1 MSLTALFALLGG
13 LLVLA
18 FVANRLFQW
27 TRVPDVVVLM
37 VTGLLIGPVLGW
49 VRPGPFEGVARAFG
63 SLALILILFEAG
75 LDLDLRRTLR
85 HFPGG
90 MLLGFFTYTLTT
102 LAVGGIVWR
111 NLGLPLREAMTVGAI
126 MGCTSSTI
134 VLPILQQW
142 KAREPVRVT
151 LLVESTLG
159 DILAVLTTQ
168 FLLDFDPSQGS
179 AVGGLASRL
188 ALQVSISLLSA
199 LLIGF
204 LWSKLLPFLSEQRF
218 WQVLTFSMVLL
229 LYAGTE
235 AAKGSGLLAV
245 LGFGLTLSNLP
256 GARPEMAAMFQW
268 AVPHAAKHEQIL
280 SFHSELSFLVRTFFF
295 VMIGVVVKM
304 SGLRAIWLLL
314 LGVMGAIWLARWV
327 SVQLTSWSWREC
339 TAEDR
344 KVVLWMLPRGLIT
357 IVLALAVVEARGGGA
372 LSFLPPLAF
381 AVILLTN
388 LLVLIGAID
397 AARQAPASPAD
408 PAVAEPDMSS
418 AGG

>member
-13 LLVLA
+13 LLMLA

-37 VTGLLIGPVLGW
+37 ATGLLIGPVFRW
-49 VRPGPFEGVARAFG
+49 VQPGPFEGVAHAFG

-90 MLLGFFTYTLTT
+90 LLLGFLSYTLTT

-151 LLVESTLG
+151 LVVESTLG
-159 DILAVLTTQ
+159 DILGVLTTQ

-179 AVGGLASRL
+179 AVGGLFSRL

-235 AAKGSGLLAV
+235 ALKGSGLLAV
-245 LGFGLTLSNLP
+245 LGFGLALSNLP
-256 GARPEMAAMFQW
+256 GARSEMAAMFQW
-268 AVPHAAKHEQIL
+268 SVPRTAKHEQIL

-295 VMIGVVVKM
+295 VMIGVVVKLG
-304 SGLRAIWLLL
+304 GLRAIWLLL
-314 LGVMGAIWLARWV
+314 LGVMGAIWLARWIGA
-327 SVQLTSWSWREC
+327 QLTAWSWRES
-339 TAEDR
+339 TVADR

-357 IVLALAVVEARGGGA
+357 IVLALAVVEARGDAMSFLPA
-372 LSFLPPLAF
+372 LSF
-381 AVILLTN
+381 AVVLLTN
-388 LLVLIGAID
+388 LLVLVGGID
-397 AARQAPASPAD
+397 AARAAPAPA
-408 PAVAEPDMSS
+408 PTELSETRS
-418 AGG
+418 AAS

>member
-1 MSLTALFALLGG
+1 MA
-13 LLVLA
+13 
-18 FVANRLFQW
+18 
-27 TRVPDVVVLM
+27 
-37 VTGLLIGPVLGW
+37 
-49 VRPGPFEGVARAFG
+49 
-63 SLALILILFEAG
+63 
-75 LDLDLRRTLR
+75 
-85 HFPGG
+85 
-90 MLLGFFTYTLTT
+90 
-102 LAVGGIVWR
+102 
-111 NLGLPLREAMTVGAI
+111 VGAI

-142 KAREPVRVT
+142 KAREVVRVT

-168 FLLDFDPSQGS
+168 FLLDFDPAQGS
-179 AVGGLASRL
+179 AVTGLASRL
-188 ALQVSISLLSA
+188 ALQVTISLLAA
-199 LLIGF
+199 LAIGF
-204 LWSKLLPFLSEQRF
+204 LWSKLLPLLSEQRF

-245 LGFGLTLSNLP
+245 LGFGLALSNLP

-268 AVPHAAKHEQIL
+268 AMPQATQHQQIL

-295 VMIGVVVKM
+295 VMIGVVVKL

-327 SVQLTSWSWREC
+327 GVQSTAWSWREC

-357 IVLALAVVEARGGGA
+357 IVLALAVVEARGSA
-372 LSFLPPLAF
+372 MSFLPPLAF

-388 LLVLIGAID
+388 LLVLIGGLG
-397 AARQAPASPAD
+397 AARQVSATEPAGGGGP
-408 PAVAEPDMSS
+408 S
-418 AGG
+418 AGAP

>member
-1 MSLTALFALLGG
+1 MTALFALLGG

-37 VTGLLIGPVLGW
+37 ATGLAIGPVLHW
-49 VRPGPFEGVARAFG
+49 VQPERFEGVARAFG

-90 MLLGFFTYTLTT
+90 LLLGFVTYTLTT
-102 LAVGGIVWR
+102 LAVGAIVWR
-111 NLGLPLREAMTVGAI
+111 NLGLPLRDAMAVGAI

-168 FLLDFDPSQGS
+168 FLLEFDPAQGS
-179 AVGGLASRL
+179 AVRGLASTL
-188 ALQVSISLLSA
+188 ALQITISLAAA
-199 LLIGF
+199 LAIGF

>member
-1 MSLTALFALLGG
+1 MTALFALLGG

-18 FVANRLFQW
+18 FVANRLFHW

-37 VTGLLIGPVLGW
+37 ATGLAIGPVLHW
-49 VRPGPFEGVARAFG
+49 VQPERFEGVARAFG

-90 MLLGFFTYTLTT
+90 LLLGFVTYTLTT
-102 LAVGGIVWR
+102 LAVGAIVWR
-111 NLGLPLREAMTVGAI
+111 NLGLPLRDAMAVGAI

-142 KAREPVRVT
+142 KARESVRVT

-168 FLLDFDPSQGS
+168 FLLEFDPAQGS
-179 AVGGLASRL
+179 AVRGLASTL
-188 ALQVSISLLSA
+188 ALQITISLAAA
-199 LLIGF
+199 LAIGF

>member
-1 MSLTALFALLGG
+1 MSMTALFALLGG

-37 VTGLLIGPVLGW
+37 ATGLAIGPVLHW
-49 VRPGPFEGVARAFG
+49 VQPERFEGVARAFG

-90 MLLGFFTYTLTT
+90 LLLGFVTYTLTT
-102 LAVGGIVWR
+102 LAVGAIVWR
-111 NLGLPLREAMTVGAI
+111 NLGLPLRDAMAVGAI

-168 FLLDFDPSQGS
+168 FLLEFDPAQGS
-179 AVGGLASRL
+179 AVRGLASTL
-188 ALQVSISLLSA
+188 ALQITISLAAA
-199 LLIGF
+199 LAIGF

>member
-13 LLVLA
+13 LLMLA

-37 VTGLLIGPVLGW
+37 ATGLLIGPVFRW
-49 VRPGPFEGVARAFG
+49 VQPGPFEGVAHAFG

-90 MLLGFFTYTLTT
+90 LLLGFLSYTLTT

-151 LLVESTLG
+151 LVVESTLG
-159 DILAVLTTQ
+159 DILGVLTTQ

-179 AVGGLASRL
+179 AVGGLFSRL

-218 WQVLTFSMVLL
+218 WQVLTF
-229 LYAGTE
+229 
-235 AAKGSGLLAV
+235 
-245 LGFGLTLSNLP
+245 
-256 GARPEMAAMFQW
+256 
-268 AVPHAAKHEQIL
+268 
-280 SFHSELSFLVRTFFF
+280 
-295 VMIGVVVKM
+295 
-304 SGLRAIWLLL
+304 
-314 LGVMGAIWLARWV
+314 
-327 SVQLTSWSWREC
+327 
-339 TAEDR
+339 
-344 KVVLWMLPRGLIT
+344 
-357 IVLALAVVEARGGGA
+357 
-372 LSFLPPLAF
+372 
-381 AVILLTN
+381 
-388 LLVLIGAID
+388 
-397 AARQAPASPAD
+397 
-408 PAVAEPDMSS
+408 
-418 AGG
+418 

>member
-1 MSLTALFALLGG
+1 MTALFALLGG

-37 VTGLLIGPVLGW
+37 ATGLAIGPVLHW
-49 VRPGPFEGVARAFG
+49 VQPERFEGVARAFG

-90 MLLGFFTYTLTT
+90 LLLGFVTYTLTT
-102 LAVGGIVWR
+102 LAVGAIVWR
-111 NLGLPLREAMTVGAI
+111 NLGLPLRDAMAVGAI

-142 KAREPVRVT
+142 KARESVRVT

-168 FLLDFDPSQGS
+168 FLLEFDPAQGS
-179 AVGGLASRL
+179 AVRGLASTL
-188 ALQVSISLLSA
+188 ALQITISLAAA
-199 LLIGF
+199 LAIGF

>member
-13 LLVLA
+13 LLMLA

-37 VTGLLIGPVLGW
+37 ATGLLIGPVLRW
-49 VRPGPFEGVARAFG
+49 VRPEPFEGVAHAFG

-90 MLLGFFTYTLTT
+90 LLLGFLTYTLTT

-111 NLGLPLREAMTVGAI
+111 NLGLPLRDAMTVGAVI
-126 MGCTSSTI
+126 GCTSSTI

-159 DILAVLTTQ
+159 DILGVLTTQ

-179 AVGGLASRL
+179 AVTGLASRL

-229 LYAGTE
+229 VYAGTE
-235 AAKGSGLLAV
+235 ALQGSGLLAV
-245 LGFGLTLSNLP
+245 LGFGLALSNLP
-256 GARPEMAAMFQW
+256 GARPEMAALFQW
-268 AVPHAAKHEQIL
+268 AAPQTAKHEQIL

-304 SGLRAIWLLL
+304 HGLRAIWLLL
-314 LGVMGAIWLARWV
+314 LGVMGAIWLTRWIG
-327 SVQLTSWSWREC
+327 VQLTCWSWREC
-339 TAEDR
+339 TPRDR

-357 IVLALAVVEARGGGA
+357 IVLALAVVEARGDA
-372 LSFLPPLAF
+372 MSFLPPLSF
-381 AVILLTN
+381 AVVLLTN
-388 LLVLIGAID
+388 LLVLVGGID
-397 AARQAPASPAD
+397 AARAAPIPAPAPAELGNV
-408 PAVAEPDMSS
+408 PSTGA
-418 AGG
+418 

>member
-1 MSLTALFALLGG
+1 MSLTLLFALLGG

-37 VTGLLIGPVLGW
+37 ATGLLIGPVLGW
-49 VRPGPFEGVARAFG
+49 VKPGPFEGVAHAFG

-75 LDLDLRRTLR
+75 LDLDLKRTLR

-90 MLLGFFTYTLTT
+90 VLLGFVTYTLTT

-111 NLGLPLREAMTVGAI
+111 NLGMPLRDAMAVGAI

-159 DILAVLTTQ
+159 DILGVLTTQ
-168 FLLDFDPSQGS
+168 YLLEFDPAQGS
-179 AVGGLASRL
+179 AVTGLASRL
-188 ALQVSISLLSA
+188 ALQVVISLLAA
-199 LLIGF
+199 LAIGY

-229 LYAGTE
+229 LYAGAE

-245 LGFGLTLSNLP
+245 LGFGLALSNLP
-256 GARPEMAAMFQW
+256 GARPEMAGMFQW
-268 AVPHAAKHEQIL
+268 ATPQAPKHEQIL
-280 SFHSELSFLVRTFFF
+280 SFQSELSFLVRTFFF
-295 VMIGVVVKM
+295 VMIGVVVKLG
-304 SGLRAIWLLL
+304 GLRAIWLLL
-314 LGVMGAIWLARWV
+314 LGVMGAIWLGRWLG
-327 SVQLTSWSWREC
+327 VQFTAWSWREC
-339 TAEDR
+339 TPQDR

-357 IVLALAVVEARGGGA
+357 IVLALAVVEARGNAMSFLPA
-372 LSFLPPLAF
+372 LSF
-381 AVILLTN
+381 AVVLLTN
-388 LLVLIGAID
+388 LLVLVGGID
-397 AARQAPASPAD
+397 AARAV
-408 PAVAEPDMSS
+408 PAVATEPDGPGVPP
-418 AGG
+418 AVA

>member
-13 LLVLA
+13 LLMLA

-37 VTGLLIGPVLGW
+37 ATGLLIGPVFRW
-49 VRPGPFEGVARAFG
+49 VQPGPFEGVAHAFG

-90 MLLGFFTYTLTT
+90 LLLGFLSYTLTT

-151 LLVESTLG
+151 LVVESTLG
-159 DILAVLTTQ
+159 DILGVLTTQ

-179 AVGGLASRL
+179 AVGGLFSRL

-204 LWSKLLPFLSEQRF
+204 LWSKLLPF
-218 WQVLTFSMVLL
+218 
-229 LYAGTE
+229 YAGTE
-235 AAKGSGLLAV
+235 ALKGSGLLAV
-245 LGFGLTLSNLP
+245 LGFGLALSNLP
-256 GARPEMAAMFQW
+256 GARSEMAAMFQW
-268 AVPHAAKHEQIL
+268 SVPRTAKHEQIL

-295 VMIGVVVKM
+295 VMIGVVVKLG
-304 SGLRAIWLLL
+304 GLRAIWLLL
-314 LGVMGAIWLARWV
+314 LGVMGAIWLARWIG
-327 SVQLTSWSWREC
+327 VQLTAWSWRES
-339 TAEDR
+339 TVADR

-357 IVLALAVVEARGGGA
+357 IVLALAVVEARGDAMSFLPA
-372 LSFLPPLAF
+372 LSF
-381 AVILLTN
+381 AVVLLTN
-388 LLVLIGAID
+388 LLVLVGGID
-397 AARQAPASPAD
+397 AARAAPAPA
-408 PAVAEPDMSS
+408 PTELSETRS
-418 AGG
+418 AAS

>member
-1 MSLTALFALLGG
+1 MA
-13 LLVLA
+13 
-18 FVANRLFQW
+18 
-27 TRVPDVVVLM
+27 
-37 VTGLLIGPVLGW
+37 TGLAIGPVLHW
-49 VRPGPFEGVARAFG
+49 VQPERFEGVARAFG

-90 MLLGFFTYTLTT
+90 LLLGFVTYTLTT
-102 LAVGGIVWR
+102 LAVGAIVWR
-111 NLGLPLREAMTVGAI
+111 NLGLPLRDAMAVGAI

-142 KAREPVRVT
+142 KARESVRVT

-168 FLLDFDPSQGS
+168 FLLEFDPAQGS
-179 AVGGLASRL
+179 AVRGLASTL
-188 ALQVSISLLSA
+188 ALQITISLAAA
-199 LLIGF
+199 LAIGF

>member
-1 MSLTALFALLGG
+1 
-13 LLVLA
+13 
-18 FVANRLFQW
+18 
-27 TRVPDVVVLM
+27 
-37 VTGLLIGPVLGW
+37 
-49 VRPGPFEGVARAFG
+49 
-63 SLALILILFEAG
+63 LFEAG

-90 MLLGFFTYTLTT
+90 LLLGFVTYTLTT
-102 LAVGGIVWR
+102 LAVGAIVWR
-111 NLGLPLREAMTVGAI
+111 NLGLPLRDAMAVGAI

-168 FLLDFDPSQGS
+168 FLLEFDPAQGS
-179 AVGGLASRL
+179 AVRGLASTL
-188 ALQVSISLLSA
+188 ALQITISLAAA
-199 LLIGF
+199 LAIGF

>member
-1 MSLTALFALLGG
+1 
-13 LLVLA
+13 VLH
-18 FVANRLFQW
+18 
-27 TRVPDVVVLM
+27 
-37 VTGLLIGPVLGW
+37 W
-49 VRPGPFEGVARAFG
+49 VQPERFEGVARAFG

-90 MLLGFFTYTLTT
+90 LLLGFVTYTLTT
-102 LAVGGIVWR
+102 LAVGAIVWR
-111 NLGLPLREAMTVGAI
+111 NLGLPLRDAMAVGAI

-168 FLLDFDPSQGS
+168 FLLEFDPAQGS
-179 AVGGLASRL
+179 AVRGLASTL
-188 ALQVSISLLSA
+188 ALQITISLAAA
-199 LLIGF
+199 LAIGF

-245 LGFGLTLSNLP
+245 LGVGLTLSNLP

>member
-1 MSLTALFALLGG
+1 MNLTLLFALLGG

-18 FVANRLFQW
+18 FAANRLFQW

-37 VTGLLIGPVLGW
+37 ATGVLIGPVLGW
-49 VRPGPFEGVARAFG
+49 VQPGPFEGVAHAFG

-90 MLLGFFTYTLTT
+90 LLLGFLTYALTT
-102 LAVGGIVWR
+102 LAIGGVVWR
-111 NLGLPLREAMTVGAI
+111 NLGLPLRDAMAVAAI

-168 FLLDFDPSQGS
+168 FLLQFDPAQGS
-179 AVGGLASRL
+179 AISGLASTL
-188 ALQVSISLLSA
+188 GVQIAISLAAA
-199 LLIGF
+199 LAIGF
-204 LWSKLLPFLSEQRF
+204 VWSKLLPFLSEQRF

-235 AAKGSGLLAV
+235 ALHGSGLLAV
-245 LGFGLTLSNLP
+245 LGFGLALSNLP
-256 GARPEMAAMFQW
+256 GARPEMAGMFQW
-268 AVPHAAKHEQIL
+268 AMPHAAKHEQIL

-295 VMIGVVVKM
+295 VMIGVVVKVH
-304 SGLRAIWLLL
+304 GLREIWLLL
-314 LGVMGAIWLARWV
+314 LGVMGAIWLSRWIG
-327 SVQLTSWSWREC
+327 VQLTAWSWRES
-339 TAEDR
+339 TPQDR

-357 IVLALAVVEARGGGA
+357 IVLALAVVEARGEAMSFLPA
-372 LSFLPPLAF
+372 LSFAI
-381 AVILLTN
+381 VLLTN
-388 LLVLIGAID
+388 LLVLVGGID
-397 AARQAPASPAD
+397 AARSAPAAVPA
-408 PAVAEPDMSS
+408 AAEAE
-418 AGG
+418 AGPPGVT

>member
-37 VTGLLIGPVLGW
+37 VTGLLIGPVLDW

-179 AVGGLASRL
+179 AVGGLA
-188 ALQVSISLLSA
+188 
-199 LLIGF
+199 
-204 LWSKLLPFLSEQRF
+204 
-218 WQVLTFSMVLL
+218 
-229 LYAGTE
+229 
-235 AAKGSGLLAV
+235 
-245 LGFGLTLSNLP
+245 
-256 GARPEMAAMFQW
+256 
-268 AVPHAAKHEQIL
+268 
-280 SFHSELSFLVRTFFF
+280 
-295 VMIGVVVKM
+295 
-304 SGLRAIWLLL
+304 
-314 LGVMGAIWLARWV
+314 
-327 SVQLTSWSWREC
+327 
-339 TAEDR
+339 
-344 KVVLWMLPRGLIT
+344 
-357 IVLALAVVEARGGGA
+357 
-372 LSFLPPLAF
+372 
-381 AVILLTN
+381 
-388 LLVLIGAID
+388 
-397 AARQAPASPAD
+397 
-408 PAVAEPDMSS
+408 
-418 AGG
+418 